1 MNDELYE
8 YINKKKQSVVKQY
21 DLFVRKN
28 SIIKKPKISDRSDV

>member
-21 DLFVRKN
+21 DLLLER
-28 SIIKKPKISDRSDV
+28 IQL

>member
-8 YINKKKQSVVKQY
+8 YINKKKQSVVKTIRSV
-21 DLFVRKN
+21 VRKN